1 MSQRPGPPGIRF
13 DAALYTIGEWTILRL
28 PERASG
34 KLPSR
39 GQVAVRGTIN
49 GHGFET
55 VLEPDGRFG
64 HWMRID
70 QRLER
75 TAALSAGD
83 TATVELELLN
93 NWPEPNVPQDLET
106 ALAAAPQTIQDL
118 WREITPMARW
128 EWVRWVNATRNPDTR
143 KRRVEVSISK
153 MQSGKRRPCCFNL
166 AACTDPSLSR
176 SGRLIEPA

>member
-70 QRLER
+70 QRL
-75 TAALSAGD
+75 LSAQVIRRLSNSSCSITGRNR
-83 TATVELELLN
+83 TCHRILRQLWQLHLRRSKTYGERSLRWRAGN
-93 NWPEPNVPQDLET
+93 GFAGSMQLET
-106 ALAAAPQTIQDL
+106 PTRVNGGSKSASRRCRAGNDGPVASTLPHALTRACQEAA
-118 WREITPMARW
+118 
-128 EWVRWVNATRNPDTR
+128 
-143 KRRVEVSISK
+143 
-153 MQSGKRRPCCFNL
+153 G
-166 AACTDPSLSR
+166 
-176 SGRLIEPA
+176 